1 MHGVG
6 RVTLALGRRSISGLP
21 VVSLLFLL
29 VGCASHESE
38 PDPPGSGGAS
48 GSGGAVGGTGALA
61 GNGGG
66 SGGVRGMGGAGLGVG
81 GAATGGRGSGGSAT
95 GAGGSAGTGVTVDSG
110 VTDGGQAKGDGATNA
125 VTLFTVDTPN
135 VVRSSNIVLSKANV
149 APQNA
154 VALGNGTLGVAA
166 WAANGFTAQLN
177 RSDTFPD
184 RKALG
189 QVVIPG
195 LSTLTGAADFSGYVD
210 LYDAM
215 LIESGGGMTAT
226 AYVRADAPEMVVEVT
241 GADPNS
247 SQTAQIKLWS
257 GRSPTGTA
265 STGIATLAETWQD
278 SSGLSG
284 MGASG
289 QTFGVLSALTVSGRN
304 VVASVVNPLTVQVS
318 FQPRSDGSFR
328 VLIAA
333 PQWAGGN
340 AMSTATGVLG
350 SDSTAASSDLSAAHL
365 AWWHHYWS
373 SVGLVKMTSADG
385 AANYF
390 QALRTIYLFLTAAES
405 RGTLPGSQAGLADL
419 FDYLEDTQPWFPA
432 GYWFWNT
439 RMLVAANMSSGAFDM
454 NTPVWNLY
462 RSNLANIQA
471 WTQSKMG
478 GRTGICVPETMRF
491 NGNGYWYGGEGDAS
505 CDQAASPNYNA
516 LTITSGAEVGLWIW
530 QQYLMS
536 GDVTFLAANYPLM
549 SETAQFL
556 LAYATTGTDGLLH
569 TMANAHETQWNVQD
583 PTTDIVAMQALFPA
597 VISAAG
603 ILGTDTALAA
613 QLQAALPKIP
623 PLPRTDQATHSQ
635 LLTASADAAGQD
647 VFAISYQPAAQKH
660 NNENLDLEVVWPYGL
675 IGDTG
680 PNTALAQRTYAHRM
694 FVHDADWSVDALQA
708 ARLGLASEVATNLT
722 QVTEGYQGFIDGL
735 GLLGGGSN
743 NGTSEPYIEQA
754 GVATAAINEALV
766 QDYDGLLRIAPAW
779 PSGWNASGTIFIHGN
794 SKVDVVV
801 QGGTVAF
808 AVLEAGSTG
817 SVSMRN
823 PWPGQEATVLE
834 GLTKTVVVAPTS
846 ATTFTVPT
854 TAGHWYVLVLASAAA
869 SPPNVLV
876 TGAPAAKPIKLG
888 NVGIG
893 L

>member
-1 MHGVG
+1 V
-6 RVTLALGRRSISGLP
+6 
-21 VVSLLFLL
+21 F
-29 VGCASHESE
+29 
-38 PDPPGSGGAS
+38 
-48 GSGGAVGGTGALA
+48 AVDA
-61 GNGGG
+61 
-66 SGGVRGMGGAGLGVG
+66 
-81 GAATGGRGSGGSAT
+81 
-95 GAGGSAGTGVTVDSG
+95 
-110 VTDGGQAKGDGATNA
+110 
-125 VTLFTVDTPN
+125 PN

-154 VALGNGTLGVAA
+154 IALGNGTLGVAA

-195 LSTLTGAADFSGYVD
+195 LSPLTGAADFSGYVD
-210 LYDAM
+210 LYNAT

-241 GADPNS
+241 GADPNA
-247 SQTAQIKLWS
+247 SQTVQIKLWS

-265 STGIATLAETWQD
+265 SAGIATLAETWQD
-278 SSGLSG
+278 SSASSGL
-284 MGASG
+284 GASG
-289 QTFGVLSALTVSGRN
+289 QTFGVLSALTVGGRN
-304 VVASVVNPLTVQVS
+304 VVASVVDALTVQVS

-328 VLIAA
+328 VLVAA

-340 AMSTATGVLG
+340 AMTTASGVLGADSTAT
-350 SDSTAASSDLSAAHL
+350 SSELSAAHL
-365 AWWHHYWS
+365 AWWHNYWS

-385 AANYF
+385 AAGYL
-390 QALRTIYLFLTAAES
+390 QDRRTIYLFLTAAES

-439 RMLVAANMSSGAFDM
+439 RMLVAANMSSGAFEM
-454 NTPVWNLY
+454 NAPVWNLY
-462 RSNLANIQA
+462 RSNLTNIQA

-478 GRTGICVPETMRF
+478 GRAGICVPETMRF
-491 NGNGYWYGGEGDAS
+491 NGNGYWYGGENDAS
-505 CDQAASPNYNA
+505 CDEAASPNYNA
-516 LTITSGAEVGLWIW
+516 LTITSGAEVGLWVW

-549 SETAQFL
+549 SEAAQFL

-597 VISAAG
+597 VIAAAK
-603 ILGTDTALAA
+603 ILGTDTALAT
-613 QLQAALPKIP
+613 QLQAALPTIP
-623 PLPRTDQATHSQ
+623 SLPRTDQATHSQ

-660 NNENLDLEVVWPYGL
+660 NNENLDLEAVWPYGL
-675 IGDTG
+675 IGDAG

-694 FVHDADWSVDALQA
+694 FVHDADWSFDAIQA

-735 GLLGGGSN
+735 GLLSGGSN

-754 GVATAAINEALV
+754 GVATAAIDEALV

-779 PSGWNASGTIFIHGN
+779 PSGWDASGTIFIHGN

-817 SVSMRN
+817 SVSVRN
-823 PWPGQEATVLE
+823 PWPGQEATVLD
-834 GLTKTVVVAPTS
+834 GPTKAVVVAPTS
-846 ATTFTVPT
+846 ATTLTVAT
-854 TAGHWYVLVLASAAA
+854 TAGHWYVLVLASAAS
-869 SPPNVLV
+869 SPPNVVV
-876 TGAPAAKPIKLG
+876 TGTPATKPIKLG
-888 NVGIG
+888 NAAIG